1 MCTRSRRK
9 DASRPGARSRLEPAK
24 RHKRAW
30 ARRLGK
36 SGWPVKAALLKMAA
50 SSAAWVPWPSRSV
63 WTGGN
68 TDRMPFSSPARG
80 GAGWR
85 LVTDSA
91 WLQTRA
97 KMARTLSR
105 HSAARCWLR

>member
-1 MCTRSRRK
+1 MEGCGQG
-9 DASRPGARSRLEPAK
+9 DGCGLAR
-24 RHKRAW
+24 W
-30 ARRLGK
+30 LGK
-36 SGWPVKAALLKMAA
+36 SSWPVRAARLKMAV

-63 WTGGN
+63 CTGGN
-68 TDRMPFSSPARG
+68 TDRMLSSSSARG

-85 LVTDSA
+85 LVANSA
-91 WLQTRA
+91 WLETRA